1 MSTSPGST
9 LSAIDETS
17 VEPEAV
23 DDDEGDVPVE
33 VDLDPDLDDVD
44 LETEDAATEEESLQ
58 ATWPRPRP
66 AARATMAAAP
76 PSALLRNRW
85 CDLPGGLPRPT
96 GRDPFGGPP
105 CPASSPVVAGRGS
118 PADVSRE

>member
-58 ATWPRPRP
+58 
-66 AARATMAAAP
+66 
-76 PSALLRNRW
+76 
-85 CDLPGGLPRPT
+85 
-96 GRDPFGGPP
+96 
-105 CPASSPVVAGRGS
+105 
-118 PADVSRE
+118 REV